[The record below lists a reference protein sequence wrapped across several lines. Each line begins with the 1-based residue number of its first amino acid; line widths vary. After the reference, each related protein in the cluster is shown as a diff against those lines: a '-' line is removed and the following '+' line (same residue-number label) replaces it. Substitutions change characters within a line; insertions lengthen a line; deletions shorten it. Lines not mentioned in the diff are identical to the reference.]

1 MGVIHTNRKIPVL
14 VLLVAAVCIVQAV
27 SADGGSVS
35 ITYRGAGGIY
45 IGNMVI
51 FDGQNTVGNVTFLKI
66 TGPGLPA
73 EGVPL
78 MDLKG
83 TPGTGNPA
91 ISNPDGSWQY
101 DWDTSMVNGMELLQT
116 ARYYITAVDL
126 SNPADSST
134 ISVMMDKPDFYFS
147 VTPAT
152 PETGDYVQFVGT
164 ARNNVESVRLQI
176 TDGSG
181 QVLHTFYT
189 PVSATGYFNQGFH
202 IDMQPGSYTVT
213 LDSPTTAAT
222 YRTTLQV
229 VSPQAPASNVTAA
242 PTPLV
247 PATPPVTGPVTGTI
261 AVTSTPAGASVSVDS
276 IMKGQTPINLENIPA
291 GDHTVGLNA
300 SGYLPYS
307 IQVTVK
313 AGETVTVSPALV
325 KSASPVPLPVLVP
338 VLGVLI
344 AAALAIAVS
353 VRRSKR

>member
-1 MGVIHTNRKIPVL
+1 MGVIHHNGKVPVL
-14 VLLVAAVCIVQAV
+14 VLLIAAVCIIQAV

-35 ITYRGAGGIY
+35 IAYRGAGGIY
-45 IGNMVI
+45 IGNVVI
-51 FDGQNTVGNVTFLKI
+51 FDGYNIPGNVTFLKI
-66 TGPGLPA
+66 TGPGLPT

-78 MDLKG
+78 MDLDG
-83 TPGTGNPA
+83 IPGTGNPVVA
-91 ISNPDGSWQY
+91 NPDGSWQY
-101 DWDTSMVNGMELLQT
+101 DWDTSLVNDIAKMQT
-116 ARYYITAVDL
+116 ARYSITAVDL
-126 SNPADSST
+126 SNPADSSAV
-134 ISVMMDKPDFYFS
+134 SVMMVKPDFYFT
-147 VTPAT
+147 VTPAA
-152 PETGDYVQFVGT
+152 PEIGDYVQFVGT

-181 QVLHTFYT
+181 QVMHTFYT

-202 IDMQPGSYTVT
+202 IDMQPGSYRVT

-229 VSPQAPASNVTAA
+229 VSPQAPSSNVTAA

-276 IMKGQTPINLENIPA
+276 VVKGQTPINLENIPA

-307 IQVTVK
+307 VQVTVK
-313 AGETVTVSPALV
+313 AGETVTASPALV